1 MIMIENDNDVYD
13 VYNDDDGD
21 AAADDDNNDD
31 KR

>member
-21 AAADDDNNDD
+21 AAWLGSIAP
-31 KR
+31 R